1 MKRLPPV
8 IGHRGVAG
16 LAPENTLA
24 SFRRAAALGLT
35 MVEFDVRLSSDGHPI
50 VFHDDLLD
58 RTTNGH
64 GPVEDWPLARLKELD
79 AGAWFSTEFG
89 GEPIAT
95 LDEVLLLCRELG
107 LRVNLEIK
115 PDRGRKAETARIAL
129 ERAGALWR
137 DVSGILLIS
146 SFDGVCLEVA
156 QDLAPQWPRGLL
168 VGAVPEDWRQQ
179 AERYGCATVHADHR
193 HLDRAVVTDIRETG
207 RPVLAYTVND
217 GERARELREL
227 GVGSVFSDT
236 PQL

>member
-1 MKRLPPV
+1 MRLPPV

-50 VFHDDLLD
+50 VFHDDVLD

-64 GPVEDWPLARLKELD
+64 GAVEDWPLDRLRQLD
-79 AGAWFSTEFG
+79 SGTWFGSEFG

-107 LRVNLEIK
+107 LGVNLEIK
-115 PDRGRKAETARIAL
+115 PDCGRKAETARIAL

-137 DVSGILLIS
+137 DGSGLLLVS

-156 QDLAPQWPRGLL
+156 RASAPQWPRGLL
-168 VGAVPEDWRQQ
+168 VGAVPEDWRDR
-179 AERYGCATVHADHR
+179 AECYGCASVHADHR
-193 HLDRAVVTDIRETG
+193 YLDLAVVTAIRETG

-217 GERARELREL
+217 GERVRELREL

-236 PQL
+236 PQM